1 MQKSNIPLYF
11 CTSFGIGHLSRFPG
25 TLSSFLILPIIWI
38 VKSYLGLKIFLC
50 FEIFFVIFSFIL
62 VHEAIKKLSNKDPK
76 FIVIDEYVGQSI
88 ALIFCNEK
96 IIEYILAFIFFRF
109 FDILKPFPINYFDKQ
124 KNSFGVVMDDISA
137 GIISELITYF
147 IFKWI

>member
-1 MQKSNIPLYF
+1 MQINNIPLYF

-137 GIISELITYF
+137 GIISGLIIYF
-147 IFKWI
+147 IFK

>member
-11 CTSFGIGHLSRFPG
+11 CTSFGIGYLSRFPG

-38 VKSYLGLKIFLC
+38 IKSYLGLKIFLC

-124 KNSFGVVMDDISA
+124 KNSFGVVMDDIFA
-137 GIISELITYF
+137 GIISGLIIYF